1 MTIEKLKGKRTAS
14 RGWVTR
20 IVDNLDTLCEK
31 TPCDYVLISE
41 GIVDLDNK
49 LKTLD
54 IIQGQIEDLLP
65 EKELEADIEDAYNF
79 RQRAKT
85 IRAKASC
92 IGGIPTKLPHFIVT
106 LYLLNN
112 LTEFETLG
120 NFYPLKF
127 FVTSYPY

>member
-31 TPCDYVLISE
+31 NPCDYVLISE
-41 GIVDLDNK
+41 GIVDLNNK

-54 IIQGQIEDLLP
+54 MLQGQIEELLP

-79 RQRAKT
+79 LKRAKT
-85 IRAKASC
+85 VKAKATC
-92 IGGIPTKLPHFIVT
+92 VGGISTKPK
-106 LYLLNN
+106 
-112 LTEFETLG
+112 E
-120 NFYPLKF
+120 
-127 FVTSYPY
+127 